1 MEDSLRARL
10 VTIVLMLALSAI
22 IVALLCKELTAQKLP
37 NINLVNGIGVQY
49 EFRAEKVNIS
59 DIRDFYDS
67 LQYDEWVK
75 DKEYD
80 KKYAAVGYVN
90 FLPAGSKME
99 ILGKDDEGAYL
110 RIGSTVYLA
119 PAGVYDYL
127 TSFVGSN

>member
-1 MEDSLRARL
+1 MEDSLKSRL
-10 VTIVLMLALSAI
+10 VTIVLMFALSAI
-22 IVALLCKELTAQKLP
+22 IVALMCMELKAQKLP
-37 NINLVNGIGVQY
+37 NINLVKGIVLQY
-49 EFRAEKVNIS
+49 EFRAEKVNIP

-75 DKEYD
+75 TKEYD

-90 FLPAGSKME
+90 FLPEGSKME

-119 PAGVYDYL
+119 PARVYDYL

>member
-37 NINLVNGIGVQY
+37 NINLVNGIVVQY

-90 FLPAGSKME
+90 FLPAGSKIE

>member
-1 MEDSLRARL
+1 MEDSLKSRL
-10 VTIVLMLALSAI
+10 VTVVLMLALTAI
-22 IVALLCKELTAQKLP
+22 IVALMCMEFKAQKLP
-37 NINLVNGIGVQY
+37 NINLVKGIVVQY
-49 EFRAEKVNIS
+49 EFRAEKVNIP

-90 FLPAGSKME
+90 FLPAGSKIE

-127 TSFVGSN
+127 TSFAEE

>member
-37 NINLVNGIGVQY
+37 NINLVNGIVVQY

>member
-1 MEDSLRARL
+1 MEDSLKSRL

-22 IVALLCKELTAQKLP
+22 IVALLCMELTAQKLP
-37 NINLVNGIGVQY
+37 NINLVNGIVVQY
-49 EFRAEKVNIS
+49 EFRAEKVNVPN
-59 DIRDFYDS
+59 IRDFYDS

-75 DKEYD
+75 AKEHD

-90 FLPAGSKME
+90 FLPAGSKIE

-119 PAGVYDYL
+119 PARVYDYL

>member
-1 MEDSLRARL
+1 
-10 VTIVLMLALSAI
+10 MLALTAI
-22 IVALLCKELTAQKLP
+22 IVALLCTELTAQKLP
-37 NINLVNGIGVQY
+37 NINIVKGIVVKY
-49 EFRAEKVNIS
+49 EFRAEKVNIP

-75 DKEYD
+75 TKEYD

-90 FLPAGSKME
+90 FLPEGSKME
-99 ILGKDDEGAYL
+99 ILGKDDGGTYL

-119 PAGVYDYL
+119 PARVYDYL

>member
-1 MEDSLRARL
+1 MKRSGKRSGRFFKIESGYIYFN
-10 VTIVLMLALSAI
+10 VCIVRNYSG
-22 IVALLCKELTAQKLP
+22 IV
-37 NINLVNGIGVQY
+37 VQY
-49 EFRAEKVNIS
+49 EFRAEKVNVP

-75 DKEYD
+75 TKGYD

-119 PAGVYDYL
+119 PARVYDYL